1 MIGGKQ
7 FSLGILPYHA
17 RVGLDPCMETLAKG
31 MYCCS
36 ILDSLEE
43 LKEILKES
51 NMIPCDVV
59 YYQGGRHLCI

>member
-7 FSLGILPYHA
+7 FSLGILPYQA
-17 RVGLDPCMETLAKG
+17 RVGLDLSMETLAKG

-36 ILDSLEE
+36 ILDSLDE

-51 NMIPCDVV
+51 NLILCNVV
-59 YYQGGRHLCI
+59 YY